1 MRGMVVL
8 AVAVPLVWWCLRS
21 AARVETSHRSRALR
35 ARAGRRLPAAVRGPL
50 ARALAR
56 VEVTAGPEDV
66 VSTWGACVAAGV
78 VVASALSPSLVLAV
92 VAAAGVAPVIAY
104 RAAVARL
111 DRRFAAAMPAALEA
125 VAAELRG
132 GASVADAVAR
142 VASST
147 SPVAPD
153 LRRVAARARLGLTL
167 ADALAAW
174 PRDRPQPEVR
184 AAAGA
189 LAVAAAMGG
198 RAADAIDGLAA
209 SLRHRLDA
217 VAEAWALSSQARL
230 SAVVVGGAPLG
241 YLAFSALVDPGAVDA
256 LVTTGVGR
264 VCLLVGLGL
273 EGVAVWWIRRIV
285 VSEG

>member
-1 MRGMVVL
+1 LRRAWLIAPRGRL
-8 AVAVPLVWWCLRS
+8 A
-21 AARVETSHRSRALR
+21 E
-35 ARAGRRLPAAVRGPL
+35 
-50 ARALAR
+50 
-56 VEVTAGPEDV
+56 
-66 VSTWGACVAAGV
+66 
-78 VVASALSPSLVLAV
+78 
-92 VAAAGVAPVIAY
+92 
-104 RAAVARL
+104 
-111 DRRFAAAMPAALEA
+111 RRFARPCRLRGA
-125 VAAELRG
+125 VAAELRPG
-132 GASVADAVAR
+132 GRPVAR
-142 VASST
+142 ARRH

-189 LAVAAAMGG
+189 LAVAAALGG
-198 RAADAIDGLAA
+198 RAGDAIDGLAA

-285 VSEG
+285 VSSPRLVHR